1 MLFLLLNLLKL
12 IFHVIPK
19 INYIFEV
26 EFLQGKEEKS
36 SFKSTVKNSVKLL
49 EKEEK
54 LKCSVV
60 NFLFC
65 SEEKIK
71 EINNKFLSHNYETDI
86 LTFHDTDDNGMIE
99 SDIIISPDTVK
110 FNSKKF
116 KKGFSEE
123 LYRVILHG
131 LLHLCGYDDKDSKNK
146 RIMRQK
152 EDLYLNKIGY
162 LNINA

>member
-1 MLFLLLNLLKL
+1 
-12 IFHVIPK
+12 V
-19 INYIFEV
+19 
-26 EFLQGKEEKS
+26 S
-36 SFKSTVKNSVKLL
+36 
-49 EKEEK
+49 
-54 LKCSVV
+54 
-60 NFLFC
+60 FLFC
-65 SEEKIK
+65 SDEKIK

-86 LTFHDTDDNGMIE
+86 LTFHDTDDDGKIE
-99 SDIIISPDTVK
+99 SDIIISPDTIK

-116 KKGFSEE
+116 KKSFSEE

-131 LLHLCGYDDKDSKNK
+131 LLHLSGYDDKDVKNK